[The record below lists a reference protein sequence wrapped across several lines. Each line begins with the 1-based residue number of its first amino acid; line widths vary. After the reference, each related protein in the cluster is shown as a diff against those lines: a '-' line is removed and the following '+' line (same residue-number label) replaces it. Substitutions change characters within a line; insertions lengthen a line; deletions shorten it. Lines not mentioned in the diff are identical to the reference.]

1 VPLLFPYPQ
10 PLRFH
15 TRQLPRAFPFDLQE
29 LHDKKK
35 QMANIIELSN
45 LSYESRDNFQMDIA
59 AIEQVPSNGTFK

>member
-1 VPLLFPYPQ
+1 VW
-10 PLRFH
+10 
-15 TRQLPRAFPFDLQE
+15 QE

-59 AIEQVPSNGTFK
+59 AIEQVLSISIIKKEMFSLLS